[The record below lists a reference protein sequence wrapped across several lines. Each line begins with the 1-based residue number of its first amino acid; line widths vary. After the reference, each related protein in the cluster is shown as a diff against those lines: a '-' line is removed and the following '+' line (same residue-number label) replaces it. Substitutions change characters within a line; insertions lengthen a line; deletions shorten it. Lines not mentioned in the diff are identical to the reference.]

1 MYRLQEDVSHEIVIK
16 KSRFICYLHKCDDE
30 TDAKAFITAIKK
42 QHSDARHC
50 CYAMILSNQNIMR
63 SNDDGEPH
71 GTAGIPMLECLKKHE
86 VENIVAVTVRYFGGI
101 LLGAGGLVRAYSQS
115 VSQAMQAATFTT
127 PVMMNVYE
135 LSFPYDLIGKI
146 DYLLKDHA
154 SIIQKD
160 YQEQVHYLYRTTDD
174 TLLNQISEL
183 TSGAY
188 LPQFAYEEVVEQPL
202 QLIEEERI

>member
-50 CYAMILSNQNIMR
+50 CYAMILSNQHIMR

-101 LLGAGGLVRAYSQS
+101 LLGAGGLVRA
-115 VSQAMQAATFTT
+115 
-127 PVMMNVYE
+127 
-135 LSFPYDLIGKI
+135 LSLIHI
-146 DYLLKDHA
+146 
-154 SIIQKD
+154 
-160 YQEQVHYLYRTTDD
+160 
-174 TLLNQISEL
+174 
-183 TSGAY
+183 
-188 LPQFAYEEVVEQPL
+188 
-202 QLIEEERI
+202 